1 MLVGD
6 SRLLNIRVIKNN
18 EIIYEGM
25 VENAPPEIKQ
35 MQTVGKCSFDAE
47 ILILYV

>member
-6 SRLLNIRVIKNN
+6 SRLLNVRVIKNN

-25 VENAPPEIKQ
+25 VENAPSEIRQ
-35 MQTVGKCSFDAE
+35 MQTIGKCNFDSE

>member
-6 SRLLNIRVIKNN
+6 SRLLNVRVIKNN

-25 VENAPPEIKQ
+25 VENAPSEIKHKTNANCRQ
-35 MQTVGKCSFDAE
+35 M
-47 ILILYV
+47 